1 MEFQEVLPLLV
12 SGPSVFFF
20 TFRLDRDLNEC
31 YAIDYE
37 LSDGTR
43 AKPYTSTLTT
53 VEGILQTLATIAA
66 MGTFIYLDLHKR
78 AVPLRPKVFLIG
90 THKDQLNTKTV
101 SSHIAKVDHQLLE
114 AIKLTSHYKDLVE
127 FASLSQLIFIVN
139 NFSEDDSDF
148 KNIRLVV
155 ERVIREM
162 KFK

>member
-1 MEFQEVLPLLV
+1 
-12 SGPSVFFF
+12 
-20 TFRLDRDLNEC
+20 
-31 YAIDYE
+31 
-37 LSDGTR
+37 
-43 AKPYTSTLTT
+43 
-53 VEGILQTLATIAA
+53 
-66 MGTFIYLDLHKR
+66 MGTFIYQGLQKR
-78 AVPLRPKVFLIG
+78 AVPLRPKVFLVG

-127 FASLSQLIFIVN
+127 FASPSQLIFTVN

-148 KNIRLVV
+148 KNIRSVV